1 MKESNWLWVAF
12 SIVALMS
19 ATAVAVTDDER
30 RAVFEQ
36 YLDFAALVEGG
47 SVQPNWLADGSA
59 FWYAEGGPADWVIWR
74 VDPAAYDFAQPY
86 RLAPQVKGRLMLA
99 GGLADFATF
108 PEFMR
113 MSRALIDAG
122 IDHEQVVLPEEGHGY
137 TGVAED
143 YFIRK
148 LAAFFARHVMQAE
161 R

>member
-1 MKESNWLWVAF
+1 MMLYRAAVS
-12 SIVALMS
+12 S
-19 ATAVAVTDDER
+19 APGYNPYSSLLYEP
-30 RAVFEQ
+30 
-36 YLDFAALVEGG
+36 YLDLPERAR
-47 SVQPNWLADGSA
+47 D
-59 FWYAEGGPADWVIWR
+59 
-74 VDPAAYDFAQPY
+74 AYDFATPY
-86 RLAPQVKGRLMLA
+86 RLAPQVKGRLMLV

-122 IDHEQVVLPEEGHGY
+122 IDHDQVVLPEEGHGY

-148 LAAFFARHVMQAE
+148 LADFFAKNVMQAG